1 MLLMRVALPNRPGSL
16 GAVATALGSIGAQ
29 INLVEIVEKRHDV
42 EIDEFILELPTSQS
56 VGSIVETCDAL
67 AGVQVDWIRNYAR
80 GGNIELD
87 IQLRQRMAADPQHAA
102 ETFVTAA
109 PVVFRAQW
117 ALLLDVT
124 IPSVSL
130 STPSAPR
137 LDARSLMRFRP
148 YDKVHRVVLEDGW
161 LPGWRTCSAVV
172 APIATRRVVV
182 VGRRSDPP
190 FLASEVVRLEYL
202 VGSVSDAGDFDHAAL
217 VTGRSSA
224 AHRHPLADPLYRRSE
239 PEMNRPGR

>member
-42 EIDEFILELPTSQS
+42 EIDEFILELPKSQS
-56 VGSIVETCDAL
+56 VASIVETCDAL
-67 AGVQVDWIRNYAR
+67 TGVQVDWIRNYPR

-87 IQLRQRMAADPQHAA
+87 IELRQRMAADPQHAA

-117 ALLLDVT
+117 ALLLDVA
-124 IPSVSL
+124 IPTVTL
-130 STPSAPR
+130 STSSAPMI
-137 LDARSLMRFRP
+137 DESSLTRFRP
-148 YDKVHRVVLEDGW
+148 FDKVHRAVLEEGW
-161 LPGWRTCSAVV
+161 LPGWRACSAVV
-172 APIATRRVVV
+172 APISAHRSVV

-190 FLASEVVRLEYL
+190 FFASEVVRLEYL
-202 VGSVSDAGDFDHAAL
+202 VGFVSEVTDLDHGVL
-217 VTGRSSA
+217 VTGQSSA
-224 AHRHPLADPLYRRSE
+224 AHRHPVADPLYRRGE
-239 PEMNRPGR
+239 PDIDRPGR

>member
-42 EIDEFILELPTSQS
+42 EIDEFILELPMSQS

-67 AGVQVDWIRNYAR
+67 TGVQVDWIRNYPR

-102 ETFVTAA
+102 ETFVNAA

-124 IPSVSL
+124 LPTVSL
-130 STPSAPR
+130 FTPGSPS
-137 LDARSLMRFRP
+137 LDERSLARFRP
-148 YDKVHRVVLEDGW
+148 YDKVHRLALEEGW
-161 LPGWRTCSAVV
+161 LPGWHSCSAVV
-172 APIATRRVVV
+172 APIAASRAVV

-190 FLASEVVRLEYL
+190 FFASEVVRLEYL
-202 VGSVSDAGDFDHAAL
+202 VGSVSEVVDFDHRAL
-217 VTGRSSA
+217 VTGHSSA
-224 AHRHPLADPLYRRSE
+224 AHRHPLADPLYRRGQ
-239 PEMNRPGR
+239 PDGDRPGR

>member
-124 IPSVSL
+124 IPCVSL

-137 LDARSLMRFRP
+137 LDARSLMQISPVRQGASGGAG
-148 YDKVHRVVLEDGW
+148 GW
-161 LPGWRTCSAVV
+161 LAAGLAHVQCGGRSDRDSARRSWSAAAATRLSSRRRWCGWNTSSGPSVMPATSTMLRWSPAG
-172 APIATRRVVV
+172 PRPRIATPWLIRSTAAASRR
-182 VGRRSDPP
+182 
-190 FLASEVVRLEYL
+190 
-202 VGSVSDAGDFDHAAL
+202 
-217 VTGRSSA
+217 
-224 AHRHPLADPLYRRSE
+224 
-239 PEMNRPGR
+239 